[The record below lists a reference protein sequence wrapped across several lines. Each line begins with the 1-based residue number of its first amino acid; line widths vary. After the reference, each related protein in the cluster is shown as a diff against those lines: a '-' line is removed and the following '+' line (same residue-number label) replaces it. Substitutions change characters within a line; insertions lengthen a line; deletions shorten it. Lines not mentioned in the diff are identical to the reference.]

1 MDFQLASIVQWFIP
15 IFSNPD
21 IKEQDGNMLLIKDW
35 IKGQITKIKDICYE
49 VIPGFLP
56 SRAIKEI
63 ITEDNENSNRTLQQT
78 KEEFETLIKAIPT
91 KYKQV
96 INRDHNDNTEQTLQ
110 PSFNNQQNIAGQHL
124 KDFTEQ
130 KTKDFYK
137 QLLADKNTTVPAIE
151 HWRKEIQP
159 TPILNDTI
167 WQRTYCKLV
176 TNKQGDINWK
186 IVHRILPTALSLNR
200 MRCYNTKQCHRCNET
215 ETVEHVIAQCTQTNN
230 FWKLIEQITN
240 TITDG
245 QLRLTNEIKLLGLTQ
260 QHLRALNVERIE
272 LINWTLTTARCALH
286 KSAVDF
292 RVRGENT
299 TPRSLFLATANSQIT
314 FHFQLAKQRDTL
326 DEFERQWCIKEAIA
340 KIVNEKSVM
349 TVT

>member
-1 MDFQLASIVQWFIP
+1 
-15 IFSNPD
+15 
-21 IKEQDGNMLLIKDW
+21 
-35 IKGQITKIKDICYE
+35 
-49 VIPGFLP
+49 
-56 SRAIKEI
+56 
-63 ITEDNENSNRTLQQT
+63 
-78 KEEFETLIKAIPT
+78 
-91 KYKQV
+91 
-96 INRDHNDNTEQTLQ
+96 
-110 PSFNNQQNIAGQHL
+110 
-124 KDFTEQ
+124 
-130 KTKDFYK
+130 
-137 QLLADKNTTVPAIE
+137 
-151 HWRKEIQP
+151 
-159 TPILNDTI
+159 
-167 WQRTYCKLV
+167 
-176 TNKQGDINWK
+176 
-186 IVHRILPTALSLNR
+186 

-272 LINWTLTTARCALH
+272 LINWTLTTASCALH

-299 TPRSLFLATANSQIT
+299 TPRSLFLATANSQLT

-340 KIVNEKSVM
+340 KIVNEKLVM
-349 TVT
+349 TIT